1 MSISKALYTSRTDEW
16 STPQNMFDELHREF
30 NFTVDA
36 AASKDNAKCK
46 RYFDKET
53 NGLMQNW
60 AGETVW
66 CNPPYGRQIGKW
78 MKKALVESRHPRTTV
93 VMLVPVRTE
102 TAWFHDYVY
111 HRAEIRFLR
120 GRLKFGGAKNN
131 APFPSMVVIYRGPE
145 T

>member
-1 MSISKALYTSRTDEW
+1 MSISNALYSSRTEEW
-16 STPQNMFDELHREF
+16 STPQDIFDALHREF

-36 AASKDNAKCK
+36 AASKENAKCK

-53 NGLMQNW
+53 DGLKQSW

-66 CNPPYGRQIGKW
+66 CNPPYGKQIGKW
-78 MKKALVESRHPRTTV
+78 MKKGLLESRNPRTTV
-93 VMLVPVRTE
+93 VMLVHARTD
-102 TAWFHDYVY
+102 TKWFHDYVY
-111 HRAEIRFLR
+111 HRSEIRFLR
-120 GRLKFGGAKNN
+120 GRLKFGGAQNN

>member
-16 STPQNMFDELHREF
+16 STPQNMFVELHREF

-93 VMLVPVRTE
+93 VMLVPVRTDA
-102 TAWFHDYVY
+102 AWFHDYVY

-120 GRLKFGGAKNN
+120 GRLKFGGAKYN

>member
-1 MSISKALYTSRTDEW
+1 MSISKALYSSRTDEW
-16 STPQNMFDELHREF
+16 STPQDIFDELHHEF

-53 NGLMQNW
+53 DGLKQSW

-66 CNPPYGRQIGKW
+66 CNPPYGREIGKW

-93 VMLVPVRTE
+93 VMLVHARTD

-111 HRAEIRFLR
+111 HRTEIRFLR
-120 GRLKFGGAKNN
+120 GRLKFGGAQYN

>member
-1 MSISKALYTSRTDEW
+1 MSISKALYSSRTDEW
-16 STPQNMFDELHREF
+16 STPQDVFDELHREF

-46 RYFDKET
+46 RYFDKEI
-53 NGLMQNW
+53 NGLMQSW

-66 CNPPYGRQIGKW
+66 CNPPYGRQIEKW
-78 MKKALVESRHPRTTV
+78 MKKALVESRHTRTTV
-93 VMLVPVRTE
+93 VMLVPARTD

-120 GRLKFGGAKNN
+120 GRLKFVGAQNN
-131 APFPSMVVIYRGPE
+131 APFPSMVIIYRGP
-145 T
+145 

>member
-16 STPQNMFDELHREF
+16 STPQDMFDELHREF

-36 AASKDNAKCK
+36 AAGKDNAKCK

-53 NGLMQNW
+53 NGLVQSW

-93 VMLVPVRTE
+93 VMLVPARTD

-111 HRAEIRFLR
+111 HRAEIRFLC
-120 GRLKFGGAKNN
+120 GRLKFGGAQYN